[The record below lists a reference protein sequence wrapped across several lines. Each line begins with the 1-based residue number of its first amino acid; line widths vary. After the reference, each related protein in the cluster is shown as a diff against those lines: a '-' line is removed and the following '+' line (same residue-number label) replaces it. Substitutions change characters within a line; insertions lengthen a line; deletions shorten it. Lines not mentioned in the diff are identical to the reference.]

1 LSHRIVHAWTELL
14 LEFSQFAPHALADR
28 QAPYRESP

>member
-1 LSHRIVHAWTELL
+1 LSHWIVHAWAELL
-14 LEFSQFAPHALADR
+14 FDFSQFAPHALADR